1 MGANNQYLVILQ
13 LFLWPSSSDYTV
25 DDDIQ
30 DRFFYHKALIEP
42 AAMLHG
48 RRRTTSPNK
57 TLFRLPLIRSKTTII
72 QPNTS
77 NSKLGTFLLLASIV
91 KSLSEPG
98 GTRNLN
104 DEQSSLISLSEP
116 LVLQILRRSSLDVS
130 KKIDFFKWCSL
141 RHNYKHSVSTY
152 SQMLQTLCI
161 NPVIHKNDIFDFL
174 ASMNREGVI
183 LDSSTF
189 KFLLDSF
196 IKSGNFDSALE
207 ILDHAENILD
217 KLNPNVYNSVLIA
230 LIRSNHLNMALF
242 TFFKLLDSI
251 TDENQSSIDAATCN
265 ELLVALRKAGMQT
278 EFRNA
283 FNKLRE
289 KKNFPMDVRG
299 YNVCIHA
306 FGNWGELETS
316 LNLFKEMKEKSLF
329 APDLCTYNSL
339 IQSLCF
345 NGKVNDALI
354 VWEELKTSGHEPDAF
369 TYRIIIQGCCKCY
382 KMNNA
387 TKIFSEMQHNGFRP
401 DTIVYNSVMDG
412 FLKSRKLNDA
422 CQLFDKMIDD
432 GVRASSSTY
441 NILID
446 GLFKNRR
453 GQAAYTLFNDLKNKK
468 GQFVDGITYSIV
480 IFHICKEGMIE
491 EALEL
496 VQEMESR
503 GFSVDLVT
511 ITHLLVAINKEGLKG
526 FEERLMKVIKN
537 SNLMP
542 TLLKWKA
549 NMESSMKD
557 PQSRQKD
564 STFMFPMKGDFK
576 EILSL
581 ITNNKKSSRKETIDP
596 WSSSPYMDHLSNEA
610 NSNKQMLT
618 SSRGKRVQE
627 KGIIDSFDIDMV
639 NTYMS
644 IYLTKGKL
652 SLACKL
658 FEIFTD
664 LGVDPV
670 NYTYNSL
677 MSSLVKKGYLNEAYG
692 VLSEM
697 GNKKISAADVAT
709 YNVIFQGLGKLG
721 RADLAS
727 AVLSRLTDGG
737 FLDLVMYN
745 TLINVFGKGGKFD
758 GVNRV
763 FEQMK
768 KSGINPDVVTYNTL
782 IEVNS
787 KAGRLKEAHKFLK
800 MMVDEDCAPNHVTD
814 TTLEFLE
821 KEIEKRKK
829 KSK

>member
-1 MGANNQYLVILQ
+1 
-13 LFLWPSSSDYTV
+13 
-25 DDDIQ
+25 
-30 DRFFYHKALIEP
+30 
-42 AAMLHG
+42 MLHG
-48 RRRTTSPNK
+48 RRRTASHSKP
-57 TLFRLPLIRSKTTII
+57 LFRNPLIRSKTTII
-72 QPNTS
+72 QPNNS
-77 NSKLGTFLLLASIV
+77 KSKLGTFLLVASIV

-104 DEQSSLISLSEP
+104 NEESSLISLSEP

-130 KKIDFFKWCSL
+130 KKVDFFKWCSL
-141 RHNYKHSVSTY
+141 RHNYKHSASTY
-152 SQMLQTLCI
+152 SQVLQTLCI
-161 NPVIHKNDIFDFL
+161 NPVIHKNDIFEFL
-174 ASMNREGVI
+174 ASMNREGVV

-217 KLNPNVYNSVLIA
+217 RLNPDVYNSVLIA
-230 LIRSNHLNMALF
+230 LIRSNHLTMALF

-251 TDENQSSIDAATCN
+251 TDENKNSMDAATCN
-265 ELLVALRKAGMQT
+265 ELLVALRKAGMRA

-283 FNKLRE
+283 FDKLRE
-289 KKNFPMDVRG
+289 KKNFPIDVRG
-299 YNVCIHA
+299 YNICIHG
-306 FGNWGELETS
+306 FGNWGKLETS

-354 VWEELKTSGHEPDAF
+354 VFQELKTSGHEPDPF

-382 KMNNA
+382 KINDA
-387 TKIFSEMQHNGFRP
+387 TKIFSEMQHNGFLP
-401 DTIVYNSVMDG
+401 DTIIYNSLLDG
-412 FLKSRKLNDA
+412 FLKSRKLTDA
-422 CQLFDKMIDD
+422 CQLFDKMSDD

-453 GQAAYTLFNDLKNKK
+453 GQAAYALFGDLKKK

-480 IFHICKEGMIE
+480 ILHICKEGMID
-491 EALEL
+491 EAMEL
-496 VQEMESR
+496 VEEMESR
-503 GFSVDLVT
+503 NFVVDLVT
-511 ITHLLVAINKEGLKG
+511 ITHLLVAFNKEGRRG
-526 FEERLMKVIKN
+526 CEERLMKHIKN

-557 PQSRQKD
+557 PQSREKD

-581 ITNNKKSSRKETIDP
+581 ITQNTNPSRKDTIDINP
-596 WSSSPYMDHLSNEA
+596 WSSSPYMDHLADEA
-610 NSNKQMLT
+610 KSNKQII
-618 SSRGKRVQE
+618 SSSKGKRVEE
-627 KGIIDSFDIDMV
+627 KGINVNSFDVNMM
-639 NTYMS
+639 NTYIS

-670 NYTYNSL
+670 SYTYNSL

-697 GNKKISAADVAT
+697 GNKKDSATTADVAT
-709 YNVIFQGLGKLG
+709 YNMIFQGLGKMG

-727 AVLSRLTDGG
+727 AVLRRLVDGG
-737 FLDLVMYN
+737 FVDLVMYN
-745 TLINVFGKGGKFD
+745 TLINVLGKGGRFD
-758 GVNRV
+758 EVNRV
-763 FEQMK
+763 LEEMK
-768 KSGINPDVVTYNTL
+768 RSGINPDVVTYNTL
-782 IEVNS
+782 IEVNC
-787 KAGRLKEAHKFLK
+787 KGGRLKEAHKFLK
-800 MMVDEDCAPNHVTD
+800 MMVDADCAPNHVTD

-821 KEIEKRKK
+821 KEIEKQKHK
-829 KSK
+829 QKSNH

>member
-1 MGANNQYLVILQ
+1 
-13 LFLWPSSSDYTV
+13 
-25 DDDIQ
+25 
-30 DRFFYHKALIEP
+30 
-42 AAMLHG
+42 MLHG
-48 RRRTTSPNK
+48 RRKTTSPNK
-57 TLFRLPLIRSKTTII
+57 PLFRYPLIRSKTTII
-72 QPNTS
+72 KPSTS
-77 NSKLGTFLLLASIV
+77 KSKLGTFLVVASIV

-98 GTRNLN
+98 GTRNFN
-104 DEQSSLISLSEP
+104 NGESSLVSLSEP
-116 LVLQILRRSSLDVS
+116 LVLQILRRSSLDAS

-141 RHNYKHSVSTY
+141 RHNYKQSAGTY

-161 NPVIHKNDIFDFL
+161 NPVVHKNDIFDFL
-174 ASMNREGVI
+174 ASMNREGVV
-183 LDSSTF
+183 LESSTF
-189 KFLLDSF
+189 KFILDSF
-196 IKSGNFDSALE
+196 IKSGNFDYALE
-207 ILDHAENILD
+207 IMDHAENILD
-217 KLNPNVYNSVLIA
+217 KLNPDVYNSVLIA

-251 TDENQSSIDAATCN
+251 TDNNKTSIDAATCN
-265 ELLVALRKAGMQT
+265 ELLVALKRAGMRA

-283 FNKLRE
+283 FDKVRE
-289 KKNFPMDVRG
+289 KKNFPIDVRG
-299 YNVCIHA
+299 YNVCIHG

-329 APDLCTYNSL
+329 SPDLCTYNSL
-339 IQSLCF
+339 IQALCF
-345 NGKVNDALI
+345 NGKVKDALI

-382 KMNNA
+382 MMNDA
-387 TKIFSEMQHNGFRP
+387 IKIFSEMQHNGFRP
-401 DTIVYNSVMDG
+401 DSIVYNSVLDG
-412 FLKSRKLNDA
+412 FLKSRKLMDA
-422 CQLFDKMIDD
+422 CQLFDKMVDD
-432 GVRASSSTY
+432 RVQATPCTY

-453 GQAAYTLFNDLKNKK
+453 GQAAYALFNDLKKK
-468 GQFVDGITYSIV
+468 GHFVDGITYSIV
-480 IFHICKEGMIE
+480 IYHICREGMID

-496 VQEMESR
+496 VEEMESR

-511 ITHLLVAINKEGLKG
+511 ITHLLVAINKQGRKG
-526 FEERLMKVIKN
+526 CEERLMKHIKN

-542 TLLKWKA
+542 SILKWKA

-557 PQSRQKD
+557 PQSREKD

-581 ITNNKKSSRKETIDP
+581 ITNNKHSSRKESMDP
-596 WSSSPYMDHLSNEA
+596 WSSSPYMDQLADEAKSNT
-610 NSNKQMLT
+610 QMLT
-618 SSRGKRVQE
+618 SSKGKRVQE
-627 KGIIDSFDIDMV
+627 KGIIVNSFDINMV
-639 NTYMS
+639 NTYLS

-670 NYTYNSL
+670 TYTYNSL
-677 MSSLVKKGYLNEAYG
+677 MSSLVKKGYLSEAYG

-697 GNKKISAADVAT
+697 GNKKVSGADVAT
-709 YNVIFQGLGKLG
+709 YNVIFQALGKMG

-727 AVLSRLTDGG
+727 AVVGRLTGGG
-737 FLDLVMYN
+737 FLDLVMCN
-745 TLINVFGKGGKFD
+745 TLINVLGKGGRFVE
-758 GVNRV
+758 VNRV
-763 FEQMK
+763 LEQMK
-768 KSGINPDVVTYNTL
+768 RSGINPDVVTYNTL

-800 MMVDEDCAPNHVTD
+800 MMVDADCAPNHVTD

-821 KEIEKRKK
+821 KEIEKKK
-829 KSK
+829 QKQKQK